1 MSWHW
6 QLLFCLLFSSSLV
19 YSSVLLSGGPYCTD
33 SGDINT
39 AVHALPGTTISIT
52 CSVDNPSPGINA
64 LEWTIPSFG
73 VSVSN
78 VNGAIG
84 VDADQPDFVSTVNS
98 FDNTVDTTN
107 ATLTFTAV
115 SGLDEDVLSCGD
127 VTSAT
132 NSCTI
137 YILSKS
143 STINHYNHCWSALS
157 LFRST
162 LSSIDCNVC

>member
-1 MSWHW
+1 M
-6 QLLFCLLFSSSLV
+6 C
-19 YSSVLLSGGPYCTD
+19 SVLLSGGPYCTD
-33 SGDINT
+33 SGQSNT
-39 AVHALPGTTISIT
+39 AVHASPGTTISIT

-73 VSVSN
+73 VSVYN

-84 VDADQPDFVSTVNS
+84 VDGDQPDFVSTVNS
-98 FDNTVDTTN
+98 FNNTVDTTS

-143 STINHYNHCWSALS
+143 STNNFCNNCRHCLIIIQ
-157 LFRST
+157 LNPLLHRM
-162 LSSIDCNVC
+162 